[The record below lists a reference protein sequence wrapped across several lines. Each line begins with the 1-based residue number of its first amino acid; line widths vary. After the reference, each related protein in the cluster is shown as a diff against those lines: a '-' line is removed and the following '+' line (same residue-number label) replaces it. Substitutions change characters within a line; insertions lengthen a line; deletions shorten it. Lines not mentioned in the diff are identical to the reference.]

1 MLNQFA
7 VAAGSII
14 GRDHKRENRNNQ
26 DAFCVRRTSQAL
38 VAVACDGCGSGRF
51 TEVGAHL
58 TARLIANAMLK
69 AAASLK
75 LESEAAFWQSVQTQ
89 ALSLLADL
97 MRHCGGSP
105 GYVMENYFLST
116 VVAAV
121 ITPEAF
127 CAAMIGDGVLAVN
140 GEFYPERVFAGNEP
154 PYLMYGLSGKADA
167 SRWSFESL
175 AWRRTADLESFL
187 VGTDGANDLARAAE
201 KPLPG
206 KTELVGPLEQF
217 WREDKYFRNPDA
229 VRRRLTL
236 VNRDAVAPDWKDFIL
251 RHDYG
256 HLPDDTTIVAVRR
269 QAEEAREP

>member
-1 MLNQFA
+1 MLDKFA

-26 DAFCVRRTSQAL
+26 DAFCVRRADRAL
-38 VAVACDGCGSGRF
+38 VAVVCDGCGSGRH

-69 AAASLK
+69 EAASLT
-75 LESEAAFWQSVQTQ
+75 LESEATFWQSVQKQT
-89 ALSLLADL
+89 LGLLADL
-97 MRHCGGSP
+97 LRHCGGG
-105 GYVMENYFLST
+105 GYVVENYFLST
-116 VVAAV
+116 VVAAI
-121 ITPEAF
+121 ITPDAF

-140 GEFYPERVFAGNEP
+140 GELYPERVFSGNEP
-154 PYLMYGLSGKADA
+154 PYLMYGLSGQADM

-187 VGTDGANDLARAAE
+187 IGTDGASALARVAE

-229 VRRRLTL
+229 LRRRLTL
-236 VNRDAVAPDWKDFIL
+236 INHDVVVPDWKDFIL

-269 QAEEAREP
+269 QAEEVREP